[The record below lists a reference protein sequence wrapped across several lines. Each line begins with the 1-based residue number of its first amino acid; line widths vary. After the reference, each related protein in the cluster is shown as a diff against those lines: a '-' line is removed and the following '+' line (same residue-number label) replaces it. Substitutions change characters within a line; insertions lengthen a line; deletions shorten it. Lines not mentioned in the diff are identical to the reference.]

1 MASVSLSRRAQT
13 NLRDLADWI
22 ARDNPDA
29 ALSFITELRVA
40 CTELRVACTEL
51 SIFPRRFPKAPQLG
65 TGIRRRTFRNYHII
79 YRLQGE
85 DVVIVAIVHAARDPN
100 MSF

>member
-29 ALSFITELRVA
+29 ALSFIAELRVA
-40 CTELRVACTEL
+40 CSEL
-51 SIFPRRFPKAPQLG
+51 SIFPRRFPEAPLLG
-65 TGIRRRTFRNYHII
+65 AGMRRRVYGNYHIV

-85 DVVIVAIVHAARDPN
+85 DIMIVAIVHAARDPN
-100 MSF
+100 RSF

>member
-40 CTELRVACTEL
+40 CTEL
-51 SIFPRRFPKAPQLG
+51 SIFPRRFPEAPQLG
-65 TGIRRRTFRNYHII
+65 TGIRRRIYRNYHIV